1 MIRLCLWGLVERLRA
16 GPVLFLLTLAGVA
29 LGVASALSIQILNR
43 SALGAFEASS
53 RAVSGESDLTV
64 ASRGPFLR
72 EEIFTAV
79 LGTRGVAA
87 AWPMLRTT
95 VALPESDGSFLEIVG
110 LDLYAGHPVPWKE
123 TPQDLAAAL
132 SEPGWIAVTPKLA
145 AARGWKAGDA
155 FEATSG
161 SRRLHLRVGALV
173 DLQRVSALAGSN
185 LAVMDI
191 AQAQS
196 LLGRGGEIDQVEVR
210 RAVGTPGQELA
221 ARLRQGLGSGIR
233 VETPEQRRTQALG
246 LLSAFRL
253 NLTALSLVSLFVG
266 TFLVYASIQ
275 ASLLRR
281 RHEFG
286 LLRSLGAGR
295 GQVAGLILGE
305 VMIMASGG
313 VAIGLPLGYAAA
325 RANVKSVSSTLSN
338 LYLMQSVEQLSVPP
352 SLLAL
357 AGALGIAAALAGSIA
372 PCWEMSRKDARSLL
386 SGYRLH
392 ERVGAAAP
400 ALLVSGVLLGAAA
413 LLWYASFGYRLK
425 PAGFVLGVVV
435 LLVLPL
441 ISPRLLQAA
450 AGWMRG
456 GSFALG
462 YGIRSLGRSLGITS
476 VAAAALTVTV
486 SMLVG
491 ITVMIGSFRRTL
503 ELWVDTTIRADVYV
517 SSESYSRARGAAGID
532 AATLARLAESP
543 EVGALDRLRQAFTEI
558 DGRRVSVIGVDMGL
572 PEGSSRFALLEG
584 DARAALRH
592 AHDEEAILVGEPLA
606 RKRGIRPGDR
616 LRVRTSDGERT
627 LPVAGVY
634 YDYGGEQGS
643 AAVDLRTFASLFGEG
658 PVNSAAFYLKAGT
671 DAESVAGRWRSEF
684 ENSGL
689 RIRSNRALR
698 ERILAI
704 FDETFAVTR
713 LLRAMGL
720 LIAVCAVTLTLLVLA
735 REQVAELALYR
746 ALGATRPQIFR
757 VFLGKGVGL
766 AGFGLAAGAAGGMA
780 LALILIYGINRTYFG
795 WTIALHFPAASL
807 AGDAALLLACA
818 VAASLYPALRAARTP
833 AVELSREDL

>member
-1 MIRLCLWGLVERLRA
+1 MIRFWLRGLTERMRA
-16 GPVLFLLTLAGVA
+16 GSLLFLLTLAGVA

-43 SALGAFEASS
+43 SALGAFEASA

-64 ASRGPFLR
+64 AARGPLLA
-72 EEIFTAV
+72 EEIFPKV

-87 AWPMLRTT
+87 AWPVLRTF
-95 VALPESDGSFLEIVG
+95 VALPQSDGSFLEIVG
-110 LDLYAGHPVPWKE
+110 LDLYASRSVPWKE
-123 TPQDLAAAL
+123 TPSDLSAAL
-132 SEPGWIAVTPKLA
+132 AEPGWIAVTPKLA
-145 AARGWKAGDA
+145 AARGWKVGDA

-161 SRRLHLRVGALV
+161 SRRLHLKVGALV
-173 DLQRVSALAGSN
+173 DFQKISALAGAN

-196 LLGRGGEIDQVEVR
+196 ILGRAGELDQVEVR
-210 RAVGTPGQELA
+210 RAAGAEGKDLA
-221 ARLRQGLGSGIR
+221 ARLQRELGSGVRI
-233 VETPEQRRTQALG
+233 ETPEQRRSQALG

-281 RHEFG
+281 RREFG

-295 GQVAGLILGE
+295 AQVAGLILGE
-305 VMIMASGG
+305 VMVLALGG
-313 VAIGLPLGYAAA
+313 VAVGLPLGYAAA
-325 RANVKSVSSTLSN
+325 RANVRSVSSTLSN
-338 LYLMQSVEQLSVPP
+338 LYLLQSVERLSAPP

-357 AGALGIAAALAGSIA
+357 AAALGLAAALAGSVA

-400 ALLVSGVLLGAAA
+400 ALLRAGLILGGAA
-413 LLWYASFGYRLK
+413 LLWYSAFGRRLK

-441 ISPRLLQAA
+441 VSPYLLEMS
-450 AGWMRG
+450 AGWMRR
-456 GSFALG
+456 GSFALA
-462 YGIRSLGRSLGITS
+462 YGVRSLGRSLGITS

-503 ELWVDTTIRADVYV
+503 EVWVGTTIRADVYV
-517 SSESYSRARGAAGID
+517 TTESWSRARGEAAID
-532 AATLARLAESP
+532 GATLAALTERAE
-543 EVGALDRLRQAFTEI
+543 VQAVDRLRQAFTEVG
-558 DGRRVSVIGVDMGL
+558 GRRVSLIGVDMAL
-572 PEGSSRFALLEG
+572 SEGASRFVLLEG
-584 DARAALRH
+584 DGREALWSAREAG
-592 AHDEEAILVGEPLA
+592 AILVGEPLA
-606 RKRGIRPGDR
+606 RKQNLRRGDR
-616 LRVRTSDGERT
+616 LRVRTAGGERS
-627 LPVAGVY
+627 LPIAGVY
-634 YDYGGEQGS
+634 YDYGSEQGS
-643 AAVDLRTFASLFGEG
+643 AAVDLKTFRDLFGDG
-658 PVNSAAFYLKAGT
+658 PINNVALYLKPGMDSEAL
-671 DAESVAGRWRSEF
+671 AGRLRADLGDR
-684 ENSGL
+684 GL
-689 RIRSNRALR
+689 RIRSNRELR
-698 ERILAI
+698 ERILEI

-713 LLRAMGL
+713 LLRGMGL
-720 LIAVCAVTLTLLVLA
+720 LIAVCGVTLTLLVLA

-746 ALGATRPQIFR
+746 ALGASRPQIFR
-757 VFLGKGVGL
+757 VFLGKGLGL
-766 AGFGLAAGAAGGMA
+766 AGFGLAAGSAGGMA
-780 LALILIYGINRTYFG
+780 LALILIYGINRAYFG

-818 VAASLYPALRAARTP
+818 VAASVYPALRAARIP